1 MPKLYL
7 NIQLKPIFEKE
18 NPMTNQSIIINNV
31 VNQAFIQ
38 SQLQRS
44 KDFSTPMCAVKFE
57 LKFDPKEGAKYQDIF
72 SFIYSY
78 LNFTPII
85 YEGGNSYLL
94 FIHESKIHT
103 VVSTLKNMFTSL
115 KIKYGTTI
123 DTVGVTN
130 YDEDDDVNSLL
141 ERVHRFMLK
150 SKLSKGNTIYYG
162 TRYFDYS
169 HNGDFENLSEIFT
182 QSPQINVYG
191 FYKEVPLSNKVQVI
205 ESKMGYAK
213 VRTTKEYLPFIKKQE
228 YVYLEH
234 SMIPDILRAD
244 VMHIDYADNL
254 VELSNFKFLDNS
266 PVHRKNIRVT
276 PHRPI
281 QAKLEI
287 EGEIYIEGIIADI
300 SKNSILFTTQL
311 SKIEEIQVKG
321 LYNKTFIIQFPIED
335 ADNQVHNLE
344 MKAMIYKV
352 FGNQIVLNIY
362 PTLEAQNFIME
373 YITMCQNLLLLE
385 IMGTK
390 A

>member
-1 MPKLYL
+1 MYPT
-7 NIQLKPIFEKE
+7 KE
-18 NPMTNQSIIINNV
+18 RGLMTNQSIIINNV

-57 LKFDPKEGAKYQDIF
+57 LKFDPKEGAKYQQIF

-78 LNFTPII
+78 LNFTPIV

-103 VVSTLKNMFTSL
+103 VVNTLKNLFTSI
-115 KIKYGTTI
+115 KIKYDVTLN
-123 DTVGVTN
+123 TVGVTN
-130 YDEDDDVNSLL
+130 YDEEDDIASLL

-150 SKLSKGNTIYYG
+150 SKLSRERNIYYG
-162 TRYFDYS
+162 TRHFDYS
-169 HNGDFENLSEIFT
+169 HNGDFENLSQIFT
-182 QSPQINVYG
+182 ESPHLNVYG
-191 FYKEVPLSNKVQVI
+191 FYKEMPLSNKVKVT

-213 VRTTKEYLPFIKKQE
+213 IKTSGEFIPFIKRQE
-228 YVYLEH
+228 YVYIEH
-234 SMIPDILRAD
+234 NMIPDILRAD
-244 VMHIDYADNL
+244 VMHIDYQSNI

-281 QAKLEI
+281 QATVEHENDIFI
-287 EGEIYIEGIIADI
+287 EGLIADI

-311 SKIEEIQVKG
+311 NKIEEIQVKG
-321 LYNKTFIIQFPIED
+321 LHAKPFLLKFHIED
-335 ADNQVHNLE
+335 MNHHVQNLE
-344 MKAMIYKV
+344 MKAMIYKI
-352 FGNQIVLNIY
+352 FGNQIVFNIY
-362 PTLEAQNFIME
+362 PTLEVQNYIME

-385 IMGTK
+385 IQGV

>member
-1 MPKLYL
+1 
-7 NIQLKPIFEKE
+7 
-18 NPMTNQSIIINNV
+18 MTNQSIIINNV
-31 VNQAFIQ
+31 VNQAFIH

-44 KDFSTPMCAVKFE
+44 RDFSTPMCAVKFE
-57 LKFDPKEGAKYQDIF
+57 LRFDPREGARYQKVF

-103 VVSTLKNMFTSL
+103 VVSTLKNMFTSI
-115 KIKYGTTI
+115 KIKYNLSI
-123 DTVGVTN
+123 ETVGVTN
-130 YDEDDDVNSLL
+130 YDDEDDVNSLL

-150 SKLSKGNTIYYG
+150 AKLSRNNAIYYG

-169 HNGDFENLSEIFT
+169 HNGDFENLSHIFN
-182 QSPQINVYG
+182 QSPEMTVYG
-191 FYKEVPLSNKVQVI
+191 FYKEVPLSNKVKVT
-205 ESKMGYAK
+205 ESEKGYAQ
-213 VRTTKEYLPFIKKQE
+213 VRCSKEYLAFMKKQE

-234 SMIPDILRAD
+234 PMIPDILRAD
-244 VMHIDYADNL
+244 IMHIDYMEQL

-281 QAKLEI
+281 QATMEYEEEL
-287 EGEIYIEGIIADI
+287 YIEGLVADI
-300 SKNSILFTTQL
+300 SKSSILFTTQL
-311 SKIEEIQVKG
+311 NKIEEIQVKG
-321 LYNKTFIIQFPIED
+321 LHTKTFALKFHIED
-335 ADNQVHNLE
+335 MENQMRSLE

-362 PTLEAQNFIME
+362 PTLEAQNIIME

-385 IMGTK
+385 IKG
-390 A
+390 AA

>member
-1 MPKLYL
+1 
-7 NIQLKPIFEKE
+7 
-18 NPMTNQSIIINNV
+18 MTNQSIIINNV

-44 KDFSTPMCAVKFE
+44 RDFSAPMCAVKFE
-57 LKFDPKEGAKYQDIF
+57 LKFDPKEGAKYQQIF

-103 VVSTLKNMFTSL
+103 VVSTLKNMFTSI
-115 KIKYGTTI
+115 KIKYGVYLN
-123 DTVGVTN
+123 TVGVTN
-130 YDEDDDVNSLL
+130 FDEEDDVSSLL

-150 SKLSKGNTIYYG
+150 SKISRNNAIYYG

-169 HNGDFENLSEIFT
+169 HNGDFENLSQIFT
-182 QSPQINVYG
+182 QSPHLNVYG
-191 FYKEVPLSNKVQVI
+191 FYKEVPLSNKVEVV

-213 VRTTKEYLPFIKKQE
+213 VKTTKEFIPFLKRQE

-234 SMIPDILRAD
+234 NMIPDILRAD
-244 VMHIDYADNL
+244 IMHIDYQSNL

-276 PHRPI
+276 PHRPL
-281 QAKLEI
+281 QASIEHDGEIFI
-287 EGEIYIEGIIADI
+287 EGLVADI

-311 SKIEEIQVKG
+311 NKIEEIQVKG
-321 LYNKTFIIQFPIED
+321 LHTKTFILKFHIED
-335 ADNQVHNLE
+335 IDNQIRNLE
-344 MKAMIYKV
+344 MKAMIYKI

-362 PTLEAQNFIME
+362 PTLEAQNYIME

-385 IMGTK
+385 IKGT

>member
-1 MPKLYL
+1 
-7 NIQLKPIFEKE
+7 
-18 NPMTNQSIIINNV
+18 MTNQSIIINNV

-38 SQLQRS
+38 SQIQRS
-44 KDFSTPMCAVKFE
+44 KDFSTPLCAVKFE
-57 LKFDPKEGAKYQDIF
+57 LRFHPKEGAKFQQIF

-103 VVSTLKNMFTSL
+103 VVSTLKNMFTSI
-115 KIKYGTTI
+115 KIKY
-123 DTVGVTN
+123 DTVIENVGVTN
-130 YDEDDDVNSLL
+130 FDEEDDINSLL
-141 ERVHRFMLK
+141 ERVHRFLLK
-150 SKLSKGNTIYYG
+150 SKLSKQNHIYYG

-169 HNGDFENLSEIFT
+169 HNGDFENISQIFM
-182 QSPQINVYG
+182 QSPQLNVYG
-191 FYKEVPLSNKVQVI
+191 FYKEIPLSNQVEVV

-213 VRTTKEYLPFIKKQE
+213 VRTSKEYIPFMRKQE

-244 VMHIDYADNL
+244 VMHIDYQNSL

-281 QAKLEI
+281 QASLEY
-287 EGEIYIEGIIADI
+287 EGEIYIEGLIADI

-311 SKIEEIQVKG
+311 NKIEEIQVKG
-321 LYNKTFIIQFPIED
+321 LHTKTFKLEFHIED
-335 ADNQVHNLE
+335 MENQIRNLQ

-362 PTLEAQNFIME
+362 PSLEAQNFIME

-385 IMGTK
+385 IKG
-390 A
+390 AA

>member
-1 MPKLYL
+1 
-7 NIQLKPIFEKE
+7 
-18 NPMTNQSIIINNV
+18 MTNQSIIINNV

-38 SQLQRS
+38 SQIQRS
-44 KDFSTPMCAVKFE
+44 KDFATPLCAVKFE
-57 LKFDPKEGAKYQDIF
+57 LKFHPKEGAKFQQVF

-103 VVSTLKNMFTSL
+103 VVSTLKNMFTSI
-115 KIKYGTTI
+115 KIKYGVI
-123 DTVGVTN
+123 IENVGVTN
-130 YDEDDDVNSLL
+130 YDDEDDINSLL
-141 ERVHRFMLK
+141 ERVHRFLMK
-150 SKLSKGNTIYYG
+150 SKLSKQNHIYYG

-169 HNGDFENLSEIFT
+169 HNGDFENISHIFN
-182 QSPQINVYG
+182 QSPNLNVYG
-191 FYKEVPLSNKVQVI
+191 FYKEIPLSNKVEVV

-213 VRTTKEYLPFIKKQE
+213 VRSSQEYLPFMKRQE

-244 VMHIDYADNL
+244 VMHIDYQNGII
-254 VELSNFKFLDNS
+254 ELSNFKFLDNS

-281 QAKLEI
+281 QATLEI
-287 EGEIYIEGIIADI
+287 EDEIFIEGLIADI

-311 SKIEEIQVKG
+311 NKIEEIQVKG
-321 LYNKTFIIQFPIED
+321 LHAKTFKLEFAVQDME
-335 ADNQVHNLE
+335 NMVRNLT
-344 MKAMIYKV
+344 MKAMIYKIY
-352 FGNQIVLNIY
+352 GNQIVLNIY
-362 PTLEAQNFIME
+362 PSLEAQNFIME

-385 IMGTK
+385 IKG
-390 A
+390 AA

>member
-1 MPKLYL
+1 
-7 NIQLKPIFEKE
+7 
-18 NPMTNQSIIINNV
+18 MTNQSIIVNNV

-44 KDFSTPMCAVKFE
+44 RDFTTPLCAVKFE
-57 LKFDPKEGAKYQDIF
+57 LKFDPREGEKYQEIF

-103 VVSTLKNMFTSL
+103 VVSTLKNMFTSI
-115 KIKYGTTI
+115 KIKFQISI

-130 YDEDDDVNSLL
+130 YDEKEDDASSLL

-150 SKLSKGNTIYYG
+150 SKLSKTNTIYYG

-169 HNGDFENLSEIFT
+169 HNGDFENLSHIFT
-182 QSPQINVYG
+182 QSPKLSLYG
-191 FYKEVPLSNKVQVI
+191 FYKEIPLSNKVEVI

-213 VRTTKEYLPFIKKQE
+213 VRSSKEYLPFMRKQE
-228 YVYLEH
+228 FVYLEH

-244 VMHIDYADNL
+244 VMHIDYQSS
-254 VELSNFKFLDNS
+254 VIELSNFKFLDNS
-266 PVHRKNIRVT
+266 PVHRKNIRVA

-281 QAKLEI
+281 QALLEYEEEFHM
-287 EGEIYIEGIIADI
+287 EGLIADI
-300 SKNSILFTTQL
+300 SKNSILLTAQL
-311 SKIEEIQVKG
+311 NKIEEIQVKG
-321 LYNKTFIIQFPIED
+321 LQTKTFMLKFHIED
-335 ADNQVHNLE
+335 MENQMRNLE
-344 MKAMIYKV
+344 MKAMIYKI

-362 PTLEAQNFIME
+362 PSLEAQNIIME

-385 IMGTK
+385 IKG
-390 A
+390 AA

>member
-1 MPKLYL
+1 
-7 NIQLKPIFEKE
+7 
-18 NPMTNQSIIINNV
+18 MTNQSIIINNV

-38 SQLQRS
+38 SQIQRS
-44 KDFSTPMCAVKFE
+44 KDFSTSLCVVKFE
-57 LKFDPKEGAKYQDIF
+57 LKFHPKEGNKYQNIF

-103 VVSTLKNMFTSL
+103 VVSTLKNMFTSI
-115 KIKYGTTI
+115 KIKYGVTI
-123 DTVGVTN
+123 ENTGVTD
-130 YDEDDDVNSLL
+130 YETDDTINALL

-150 SKLSKGNTIYYG
+150 SKLSKNNHIYYG
-162 TRYFDYS
+162 TKYFDYS
-169 HNGDFENLSEIFT
+169 HNGDFENISKIFT
-182 QSPQINVYG
+182 QSPMLNVYG
-191 FYKEVPLSNKVQVI
+191 FYKEIPLSNKVEVV
-205 ESKMGYAK
+205 ESQMGYAK
-213 VRTTKEYLPFIKKQE
+213 VRTSKEYIPFLKKQE

-234 SMIPDILRAD
+234 NMIPDILRAD
-244 VMHIDYADNL
+244 IMHIDYQNNII
-254 VELSNFKFLDNS
+254 EMSNFKFLDNS

-281 QAKLEI
+281 QASLEH
-287 EGEIYIEGIIADI
+287 ENEIYIDGLIADI

-311 SKIEEIQVKG
+311 NKIEEIQVKG
-321 LYNKTFIIQFPIED
+321 LHTKTFIIKFNIED
-335 ADNQVHNLE
+335 MENQMRTIE

-362 PTLEAQNFIME
+362 PSLEAQNIIME

-385 IMGTK
+385 IKGM